1 VARWF
6 EAVLA
11 WLGISVFLGLLFS
24 VGGQGLLGLSSGAT
38 PSLSALTQRGQLLP
52 ASALLPVGA
61 VLLMLRKPANL
72 LRLERVAV
80 GIFCLALSIVATLWW
95 GETLTLYTYNGPVD
109 ASFISGG
116 SARLYGL
123 SVVVSLFCV
132 ARAERS

>member
-1 VARWF
+1 MARWF

-80 GIFCLALSIVATLWW
+80 GIFCLARTTEARGGFAVTQFDIADTPIEILRVLLGIGCGSGRRHSSSLSLA
-95 GETLTLYTYNGPVD
+95 
-109 ASFISGG
+109 
-116 SARLYGL
+116 
-123 SVVVSLFCV
+123 
-132 ARAERS
+132 